1 MEIEVD
7 LDFSTE
13 KIVEIFTKFI
23 ENFFKDKTF
32 NGQSSIEIRKNRYSA
47 SCCYLEIELEGGFL
61 NSSKKQV
68 ALYNKYSIPVS

>member
-1 MEIEVD
+1 MEEEKEKMEIEVD

-32 NGQSSIEIRKNRYSA
+32 NGQSSIEIRKTRFNA
-47 SCCYLEIELEGGFL
+47 SSCHIELEVCRM
-61 NSSKKQV
+61 SQKQ
-68 ALYNKYSIPVS
+68 L